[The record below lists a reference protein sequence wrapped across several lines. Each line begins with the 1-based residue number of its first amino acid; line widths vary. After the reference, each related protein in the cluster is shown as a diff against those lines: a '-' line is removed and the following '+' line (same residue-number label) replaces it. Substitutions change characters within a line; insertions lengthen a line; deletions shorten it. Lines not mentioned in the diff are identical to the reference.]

1 MWNVAVRTS
10 AAARAACATLCS
22 PLSFTTSASA
32 RAFRSAIATAYHRPR
47 HLVSR
52 RSRCWSRA
60 LVLMWIRR
68 NVLAVLSA
76 QQRKERATAR
86 RACERRACAV
96 PSAT

>member
-1 MWNVAVRTS
+1 M
-10 AAARAACATLCS
+10 
-22 PLSFTTSASA
+22 
-32 RAFRSAIATAYHRPR
+32 
-47 HLVSR
+47 
-52 RSRCWSRA
+52 
-60 LVLMWIRR
+60 VLMWIRR